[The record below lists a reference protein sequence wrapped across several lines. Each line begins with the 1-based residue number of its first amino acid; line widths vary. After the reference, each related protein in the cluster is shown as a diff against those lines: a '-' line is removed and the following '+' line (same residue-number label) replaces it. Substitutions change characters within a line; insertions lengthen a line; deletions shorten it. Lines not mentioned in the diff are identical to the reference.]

1 MDEQQNQTTETSE
14 PQPTNSQVQT
24 WAVSIL
30 VAAARMGQQKGV
42 FSLEEAAMVSKA
54 VSVFAPA
61 APVSPPEENA
71 EELTATTPE
80 EAEAELAE

>member
-1 MDEQQNQTTETSE
+1 MDEQQNQTTETNE

-42 FSLEEAAMVSKA
+42 FSLEEAALVSKA
-54 VSVFAPA
+54 VSVFAP
-61 APVSPPEENA
+61 SPPAPTSESLEEEATSPA
-71 EELTATTPE
+71 EEVE
-80 EAEAELAE
+80 ESSE